1 MAFLIPPSTLESQST
16 SSLHSPPL
24 QNKMTPS
31 DVGIFKSTLL
41 PSFGLYSTLSLATY
55 VAAEATDRVELKD
68 WLWPSAQVLN
78 AWWSAIGQP
87 MCKDNISLG
96 TAWDAL
102 PWTERVLLSCV
113 TIWGTRLFARI
124 AARSLSRG
132 QDDSRYDAVKK
143 EPGFWT
149 TAALKIFLPEALI
162 LSVISLPFTVPFT
175 VGGTALRMDDEA
187 VDLVRALGVAVFGA
201 GFAME
206 VMADTQLG
214 LHRQERTDLC
224 RHGIWGLVRHPNYLG
239 DTLVHCSFALLNIAG
254 LFNPAVLLGPL
265 ANYLFLRVVGGDKQ
279 TEASQE
285 ERYKS
290 EDPHKYAQ
298 LRQWQKEKN
307 SFWPQLR
314 DLLNP
319 WVMAVAGCGF
329 IAVAIEEGFR
339 GAYDM

>member
-1 MAFLIPPSTLESQST
+1 MAFFIPPSALQNQAT

-24 QNKMTPS
+24 QNKMTTS

-41 PSFGLYSTLSLATY
+41 PSLGIYSTLSLATY
-55 VAAEATDRVELKD
+55 LAAEATDRVELKD
-68 WLWPSAQVLN
+68 WLWPSCQVLN
-78 AWWSAIGQP
+78 AWWTAIGQP
-87 MCKDNISLG
+87 IHKHNTSLG

-124 AARSLSRG
+124 AARSLVRG
-132 QDDSRYDAVKK
+132 KDDSRYEAAKK
-143 EPGFWT
+143 EPGFWKG
-149 TAALKIFLPEALI
+149 ALMKLFLPEAAI

-175 VGGTALRMDDEA
+175 VGGAGLALEEN
-187 VDLVRALGVAVFGA
+187 VVNVVRAVGVAVFGM

-206 VMADTQLG
+206 VIADTQLG

-224 RHGIWGLVRHPNYLG
+224 RHGIWGVVRHPNYLG
-239 DTLVHCSFALLNIAG
+239 DTLVHCSFALLNMAG
-254 LFNPAVLLGPL
+254 SFSPVVLLGPL
-265 ANYLFLRVVGGDKQ
+265 ANYLFLRGMGGDKQ

-290 EDPHKYAQ
+290 DDPHKYEQ
-298 LRQWQKEKN
+298 LQQWRKEKN
-307 SFWPQLR
+307 SFWPAMR
-314 DLLNP
+314 DLVNP
-319 WVMAVAGCGF
+319 WALAVAGCGF
-329 IAVAIEEGFR
+329 IAVVIEEGFR